1 VNHWKESQHCYSLD
15 LETQR
20 VWDYV
25 GDGYVHRLIQSKT
38 DGKLVE
44 LPAPCRDGSDDCSS
58 CEAQNQR
65 EDMDAAIYSSKLDA
79 IKDEY
84 DHLLTTQLESQ
95 RKYYEGRLAEMEE
108 DREAA
113 IQHAVEGVLNHKMRK
128 LQARC
133 EKVEMENRDLKEVLV
148 EGFHPFVLSY
158 STFWPVFHPVFHP
171 LWTICCQ
178 SFDFNKCFF
187 FAGRIWL

>member
-1 VNHWKESQHCYSLD
+1 MQ
-15 LETQR
+15 
-20 VWDYV
+20 
-25 GDGYVHRLIQSKT
+25 
-38 DGKLVE
+38 
-44 LPAPCRDGSDDCSS
+44 
-58 CEAQNQR
+58 
-65 EDMDAAIYSSKLDA
+65 
-79 IKDEY
+79 
-84 DHLLTTQLESQ
+84 
-95 RKYYEGRLAEMEE
+95 YYEGRLAEMEE

-158 STFWPVFHPVFHP
+158 STFLRVFHP

-187 FAGRIWL
+187 FLIKFDYD

>member
-1 VNHWKESQHCYSLD
+1 MQ
-15 LETQR
+15 
-20 VWDYV
+20 
-25 GDGYVHRLIQSKT
+25 
-38 DGKLVE
+38 
-44 LPAPCRDGSDDCSS
+44 
-58 CEAQNQR
+58 
-65 EDMDAAIYSSKLDA
+65 
-79 IKDEY
+79 
-84 DHLLTTQLESQ
+84 
-95 RKYYEGRLAEMEE
+95 YYEGRLAEMEE